1 MSFYKEVQCRFQ
13 MIFQTVCWTLKTV
26 ISNSFVFFIEFNIF
40 YLTSTLEVYLINIFK
55 LKSILIRDQNLVR
68 DNLKF

>member
-13 MIFQTVCWTLKTV
+13 MIFQTVSWTLKTV